1 MPTLLDRTF
10 KLNEH
15 GTSVKTEI
23 LAGVT
28 TFLTMAYIL
37 FVNPTILSSTGMPKD
52 AVFVATCVVAA
63 LGTIVMALYANYPIA
78 VAPGMGLNAYFAY
91 TVVGSMGYS
100 WQAALGA
107 VFLSGC
113 LFLLI
118 SALGLRSLLIT
129 GIPQTL
135 RAGTSAG
142 IGLFLAIIGLSN
154 AGIVVASPKTLVTL
168 GDMHSI
174 PVLLAWLGFFL
185 IVALDYLKV
194 TGSVLI
200 GILVVSALSFLVGG
214 NHFEGVVSIPSS
226 IAPTFLALDI
236 KGALA
241 GGLVNVVLVLFLVE
255 LFDATGTLMGVA
267 RRAGLYVGNPTPDQ
281 DRRLRRA
288 LMADSTAIV
297 AGSVL
302 FVGILSFNSAWGAY
316 MNNHAPIDVTVEG
329 VTAETDTAALT
340 SNIQHV
346 DGVESAI
353 AIPNLRVTQESA
365 GSESSEFHV
374 LAVDTKAIAPVV
386 RSTAGLEDLN
396 DDTLVVGGIY
406 DIPDGTRVT
415 LTGPGG
421 SVQVTARVREGWG
434 GSR

>member
-78 VAPGMGLNAYFAY
+78 VAPGMGLNAYFSY

-214 NHFEGVVSIPSS
+214 NHFEGVVSIPS
-226 IAPTFLALDI
+226 
-236 KGALA
+236 
-241 GGLVNVVLVLFLVE
+241 
-255 LFDATGTLMGVA
+255 
-267 RRAGLYVGNPTPDQ
+267 
-281 DRRLRRA
+281 
-288 LMADSTAIV
+288 
-297 AGSVL
+297 
-302 FVGILSFNSAWGAY
+302 
-316 MNNHAPIDVTVEG
+316 
-329 VTAETDTAALT
+329 
-340 SNIQHV
+340 
-346 DGVESAI
+346 
-353 AIPNLRVTQESA
+353 
-365 GSESSEFHV
+365 
-374 LAVDTKAIAPVV
+374 
-386 RSTAGLEDLN
+386 
-396 DDTLVVGGIY
+396 
-406 DIPDGTRVT
+406 
-415 LTGPGG
+415 
-421 SVQVTARVREGWG
+421 
-434 GSR
+434 